1 MQNGAMGAIQIK
13 GVPEEVHRELR
24 RRAALQSQSLQEYL
38 LDKLVREVQTPPVA
52 EVLSTAAART
62 GGRLSLAQAAR
73 MVRTDRD
80 RE

>member
-38 LDKLVREVQTPPVA
+38 LDKLVREVQTPPVS

-62 GGRLSLAQAAR
+62 GGRLSLAKAAR
-73 MVRTDRD
+73 MVRADRD
-80 RE
+80 RK